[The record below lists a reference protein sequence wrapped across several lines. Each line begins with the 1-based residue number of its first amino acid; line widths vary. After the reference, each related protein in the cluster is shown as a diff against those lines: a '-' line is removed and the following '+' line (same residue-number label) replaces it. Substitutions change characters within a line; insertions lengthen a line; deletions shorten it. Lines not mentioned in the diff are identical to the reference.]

1 MASTTVGNIPAP
13 AGSTSGSSRSRRS
26 SWADSKVSNNPGC
39 RCASEKGISLLQKIW
54 QIGDEVVTYSDS
66 HTLMLKK
73 LDAYYRR
80 VKRQI
85 LAFQSLTSGL
95 FPNHLE
101 KTGKVAH
108 VLENVFCAIA
118 VWSLRQCYIK
128 IDNDQGR
135 AHELGQSAIK
145 CMRGILICWMKQAKK
160 VRVDVMKRTQRVIL
174 PCSWRSSKEN
184 NRRKM
189 LCTRSSM
196 FSMEVKSKE
205 RMKSVNC
212 KSVLFRS
219 ICWPWYRWSLRVF
232 R

>member
-26 SWADSKVSNNPGC
+26 SWTDSRVSNNPGC
-39 RCASEKGISLLQKIW
+39 LCVRRSAFLLQKIW

-108 VLENVFCAIA
+108 VVENVFCAIA

-145 CMRGILICWMKQAKK
+145 CMRGILLCWMKQAKK
-160 VRVDVMKRTQRVIL
+160 VLIYAMRRTQRLIL
-174 PCSWRSSKEN
+174 HCSWRSSKEN

-196 FSMEVKSKE
+196 FSMEVK
-205 RMKSVNC
+205 
-212 KSVLFRS
+212 
-219 ICWPWYRWSLRVF
+219 
-232 R
+232 